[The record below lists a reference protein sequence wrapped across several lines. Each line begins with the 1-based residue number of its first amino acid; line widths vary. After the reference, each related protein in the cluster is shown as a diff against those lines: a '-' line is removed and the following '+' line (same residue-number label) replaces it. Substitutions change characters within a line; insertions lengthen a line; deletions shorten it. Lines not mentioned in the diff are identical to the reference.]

1 MKLLLWFSCL
11 FLFILPVKGQ
21 EAPDLSTYKTLNE
34 KVDAW
39 RTYCNKLLTETFEYR
54 KLIGEAKKGLL
65 LVPDD
70 STAKK
75 AMFNLFA
82 GCAYENTNQ
91 FDSAAFF
98 LKRAAEL
105 SKKINKTSYEIT
117 ALSRLNYVYGYL
129 RNTEMINHTVKRMTE
144 IGNKATDVTTKQLA
158 MDAVAKYYT
167 DINDYQK
174 AIEYSIIATDLY
186 KEALR
191 TDTLVTSTINLG
203 YDYSNLANLFN
214 QIGQHAKAIDY
225 LEQARAIIG
234 DRALTGNEETLYL
247 YFLQSY
253 LGLNRPD
260 SAQYYYRLMY
270 NGMTGRDTLFYML
283 STANYLYGQYYLDKN
298 KVDSA
303 YYYGKKS
310 KALALKAEEVSTTTQ
325 SGELMGTIYY
335 HQGKYDEALQELK
348 TILNYSFDFHKES
361 YADIHKIIA
370 DCYAK
375 QMRWDSAYVHYKM
388 YSEMSD
394 TLMHAA
400 ANKNFAEAE
409 ARYQNKEKQQ
419 EIISKNLELSVA
431 QKERVWLISGIGLLT
446 LSGLL
451 LFINFRNKKKLA
463 GLLLEKNNSLEQLNT
478 RLNEANQTKAKLF
491 SIISHDLRS
500 PISQVYQFLKLQQ
513 LNPDALSADQK
524 TVLSEKI
531 QTATGSLLETM
542 EDLLNWSKTQMNTFN
557 IDIQEI
563 EIAPVIHA
571 CQNLLQLNSEAK
583 HIIYQNELPEDL
595 VAKTDSYYLQTI
607 IRNLLQNAIKASP
620 QNGIIKINA
629 HRQEEKVVINIQ
641 NQGGAYTQKE
651 YEAFIS
657 DSETAKSVNGLG
669 LRLVH
674 ELSQK
679 TGMAIHFST
688 PAADTT
694 QVSISLQTP

>member
-1 MKLLLWFSCL
+1 MKRIIWFLLLFT
-11 FLFILPVKGQ
+11 VVTQTRGQ
-21 EAPDLSTYKTLNE
+21 VAPDLSTYKTLNE

-70 STAKK
+70 SIAKK

-91 FDSAAFF
+91 LDSAVFF

-105 SKKINKTSYEIT
+105 SQKINKTSYEIT

-129 RNTEMINHTVKRMTE
+129 RNTVMVNNTVKRMTE
-144 IGNKATDVTTKQLA
+144 IGNKSTDVTTKQLA

-174 AIEYSIIATDLY
+174 AIEYTIIATDLY

-191 TDTLVTSTINLG
+191 TDTLITSTINLG

-253 LGLNRPD
+253 LGLNQPD
-260 SAQYYYRLMY
+260 SAQYYYHLMY
-270 NGMTGRDTLFYML
+270 KGMTGRDTLFYML
-283 STANYLYGQYYLDKN
+283 STANYLYGQYFLDKN

-394 TLMHAA
+394 TLMQAA

-419 EIISKNLELSVA
+419 EIISKNLKLSVA
-431 QKERVWLISGIGLLT
+431 QKEKVWLISGIALLT
-446 LSGLL
+446 LSGVL
-451 LFINFRNKKKLA
+451 LFVNFRNKKKLA
-463 GLLLEKNNSLEQLNT
+463 GLLLEKNRSLEQLNT
-478 RLNEANQTKAKLF
+478 RLNEANQTKTKLF
-491 SIISHDLRS
+491 GIISHDLRS

-513 LNPDALSADQK
+513 LNPDALTPEQK
-524 TVLSEKI
+524 SVLSEKI

-542 EDLLNWSKTQMNTFN
+542 EDLLIWSKTQMNAFH
-557 IDIQEI
+557 IDIQEV
-563 EIAPVIHA
+563 EIVPVIQA
-571 CQNLLQLNSEAK
+571 CQNLLQLNSEARN
-583 HIIYQNELPEDL
+583 ISYQTDLPENIT
-595 VAKTDSYYLQTI
+595 AKTDSYYLQTI

-620 QNGIIKINA
+620 QNGIINIDASQQQNLT
-629 HRQEEKVVINIQ
+629 IISIQ
-641 NQGGAYTQKE
+641 NRGAAYTQKE
-651 YEAFIS
+651 YEAFIQDPES
-657 DSETAKSVNGLG
+657 AKSFNGLG

-679 TGMAIHFST
+679 TGITITFSA
-688 PAADTT
+688 PEPDTT
-694 QVSISLQTP
+694 QVTISV

>member
-1 MKLLLWFSCL
+1 MKRLLWFFCL
-11 FLFILPVKGQ
+11 FLFMLPVKGQ
-21 EAPDLSTYKTLNE
+21 EAPDLSKFKTLNE

-39 RTYCNKLLTETFEYR
+39 RLYCNKLLTETFEYR
-54 KLIGEAKKGLL
+54 KLIGEAQKGLL
-65 LVPDD
+65 LIPDD
-70 STAKK
+70 SIAKK
-75 AMFNLFA
+75 AMFNLFT

-91 FDSAAFF
+91 FDSSVFF
-98 LKRAAEL
+98 LKRAADL
-105 SKKINKTSYEIT
+105 SRKINKTSYEII

-129 RNTEMINHTVKRMTE
+129 RNTVMVNNTVKRMTE
-144 IGNKATDVTTKQLA
+144 IGNKSTDVSTRQLA
-158 MDAVAKYYT
+158 MEAVAKYYT
-167 DINDYQK
+167 DINNYEK
-174 AIEYSIIATDLY
+174 AIEYSVIATDLY
-186 KEALR
+186 KEALK
-191 TDTLVTSTINLG
+191 TDPLVTSTINLG

-214 QIGQHAKAIDY
+214 QTGQHAKALDY
-225 LEQARAIIG
+225 LEQARSIIG

-247 YFLQSY
+247 YFLQAY
-253 LGLNRPD
+253 LGLNQPD

-270 NGMTGRDTLFYML
+270 AGMAGRDTLFYML
-283 STANYLYGQYYLDKN
+283 GTANFLYGNYYLNKN
-298 KVDSA
+298 NIDSA

-310 KALALKAEEVSTTTQ
+310 KALALKTEEVGALIQTS
-325 SGELMGTIYY
+325 ELLGNVYY
-335 HQGKYDEALQELK
+335 QQGKYNEALKELNS
-348 TILNYSFDFHKES
+348 ILNYSFAFHKEA
-361 YADIHKIIA
+361 YAGLHKTIA

-375 QMRWDSAYVHYKM
+375 QSQWDSAYVHFKL
-388 YSEMSD
+388 YSEISD

-400 ANKNFAEAE
+400 ANKNFADAE
-409 ARYQNKEKQQ
+409 AKFQNKEKQQ
-419 EIISKNLELSVA
+419 EIISKNLKLSVA
-431 QKERVWLISGIGLLT
+431 QKEKIWLISGISLLT

-478 RLNEANQTKAKLF
+478 RLNEANQTKVKLF

-513 LNPDALSADQK
+513 LNPDALSAEQK

-563 EIAPVIHA
+563 EIAPVIYA

-583 HIIYQNELPEDL
+583 HIIYQHELPENL

-629 HRQEEKVVINIQ
+629 GRHEEQVIINIQ

-688 PAADTT
+688 PVADTT
-694 QVSISLQTP
+694 QVSISIKTS